1 MLESRSSIRWDSDLL
16 RNVKLNTWLLL
27 EYESQERR
35 SMPWLEVRR
44 GAWQMIWVPLQCY
57 RTPNCFGF
65 GLGGGVVVFF
75 HTTAVFN
82 LDLF

>member
-1 MLESRSSIRWDSDLL
+1 
-16 RNVKLNTWLLL
+16 
-27 EYESQERR
+27 
-35 SMPWLEVRR
+35 MPWLEVRR

-75 HTTAVFN
+75 IR
-82 LDLF
+82 LLFSTLTCFRQDWGNHVESQLHETV